1 VLLKSW
7 EYVREIFSIMQ
18 PLFQRIDTYT
28 ILTPKTSNTKR
39 RDSLTNMP
47 TYIWGRNPIAETLQ
61 AGRRVQR
68 ILLAEGVRES
78 PTVSTIVQ
86 EARHRQIPLEIVP
99 RSRLDQLSHGAAHQG
114 CIAQVEERRYVSV
127 DEILTHA
134 EKRNEAPLLLLLDAI
149 QDVNNLG
156 SLLRTGEAAG
166 VHGIIIPQ
174 HRAAEVNATVVK
186 TSAGATE
193 HLLIA
198 QETNLTRTIDYLK
211 ERKLWVVG
219 LAGEGKTLY
228 TQANLTGPLALV
240 VGNEGKGMGRLVRE
254 HCDLL
259 IRLPMYGHVNSL
271 NAAVAGSIALY
282 EALRQRD
289 IQRSSR

>member
-1 VLLKSW
+1 MWW
-7 EYVREIFSIMQ
+7 ERTLAVGSPQFHG
-18 PLFQRIDTYT
+18 
-28 ILTPKTSNTKR
+28 KTFRMRASGVV
-39 RDSLTNMP
+39 D
-47 TYIWGRNPIAETLQ
+47 GR
-61 AGRRVQR
+61 
-68 ILLAEGVRES
+68 S
-78 PTVSTIVQ
+78 
-86 EARHRQIPLEIVP
+86 
-99 RSRLDQLSHGAAHQG
+99 
-114 CIAQVEERRYVSV
+114 VELRF
-127 DEILTHA
+127 
-134 EKRNEAPLLLLLDAI
+134 
-149 QDVNNLG
+149 NLG

-166 VHGIIIPQ
+166 VHGIVIPQ

-198 QETNLTRTIDYLK
+198 QETNLTRTIEYLK
-211 ERKLWVVG
+211 EQKLWVVG
-219 LAGEGKTLY
+219 LAGEGNTLY

-240 VGNEGKGMGRLVRE
+240 VGNEGKGMSRLVRE